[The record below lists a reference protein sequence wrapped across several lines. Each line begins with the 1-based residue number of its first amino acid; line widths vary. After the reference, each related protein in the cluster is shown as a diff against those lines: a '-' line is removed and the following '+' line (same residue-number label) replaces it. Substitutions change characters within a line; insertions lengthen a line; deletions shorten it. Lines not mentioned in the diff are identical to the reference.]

1 MAALVKDAANNMH
14 TEEGQL
20 SHVVTQLAKS
30 LPSEF
35 YREWGRHA
43 YSLLPSIPGLAEF
56 GKWIEGVVNWSR
68 RVLWGLLH
76 PAAHLKLRHRHQ
88 L

>member
-1 MAALVKDAANNMH
+1 MHDHVQQLLSLQPCKAGDLIHHVNIAALVKDAANNMH

-20 SHVVTQLAKS
+20 SHVVTKLAKS
-30 LPSEF
+30 LPSEL

-56 GKWIEGVVNWSR
+56 GK
-68 RVLWGLLH
+68 
-76 PAAHLKLRHRHQ
+76 
-88 L
+88 